1 MPITVTADWS
11 TLDAAQVSGLNNP
24 SITPLDPALNGTVRF
39 KLFKIRQAAT
49 ANDVIRVA
57 TGIPRCVILPQSY
70 VFRSGST
77 ITSLTL
83 DIGWQDYMKS
93 DGTTQTGDI
102 DGIADGLDIAAA
114 GVDTTFAE
122 VGSGLLIDA
131 FNTWELLIKP
141 IGANI
146 LAATVLDIG
155 LYYVVG
161 K

>member
-24 SITPLDPALNGTVRF
+24 SVTPLDPSLNGNVRF
-39 KLFKIRQAAT
+39 KLFRIRQAAT

-57 TGIPRCVILPQSY
+57 TDLPRCVILPQSY
-70 VFRSGST
+70 IFRSGAT

-83 DIGWQDYMKS
+83 DIGYQDFVKT
-93 DGTTQTGDI
+93 DGTTASGDI
-102 DGIADGLDIAAA
+102 DIIADGVDIAAA
-114 GVDTTFAE
+114 GIDTNWTE

-131 FNTWELLIKP
+131 KNTWELLIKP

-155 LYYVVG
+155 LFYSVG